1 MKKGGERRPGGLVY
15 STDLGRTCPRCRR
28 STDECRCEAR
38 LAGKK
43 PSGDGVVRVGRE
55 TKGRKGK
62 GVIEIPFLNSEDFER
77 VFLLLTGKEASE
89 VVE

>member
-1 MKKGGERRPGGLVY
+1 MRGALGTRVALRR
-15 STDLGRTCPRCRR
+15 
-28 STDECRCEAR
+28 
-38 LAGKK
+38 
-43 PSGDGVVRVGRE
+43 
-55 TKGRKGK
+55 GRKGK